1 MGALDGIAWD
11 GIAWDGIRN
20 LGNDDQ
26 ALIFIYL
33 FFIFFGLID

>member
-1 MGALDGIAWD
+1 MMGALD

-26 ALIFIYL
+26 ALIF
-33 FFIFFGLID
+33 FIFFD